1 MNYSEMPR
9 EAHITIADISTSKT
23 RGREHRGLTPL
34 SPQTIRR
41 LESKGLFPA
50 SRKYTDAKG
59 RYYILG
65 EVLDWLAQQNEAN
78 VT

>member
-1 MNYSEMPR
+1 M
-9 EAHITIADISTSKT
+9 
-23 RGREHRGLTPL
+23 

-41 LESKGLFPA
+41 LERKGLFPA
-50 SRKYTDAKG
+50 SRRYSDTRG

-65 EVLDWLAQQNEAN
+65 EVLDWLAQQNKAD

>member
-1 MNYSEMPR
+1 MNYSEMLR
-9 EAHITIADISTSKT
+9 EAHVTIADISTSKT
-23 RGREHRGLTPL
+23 RGREHRGLIPL

-41 LESKGLFPA
+41 LERKGLFPA
-50 SRKYTDAKG
+50 SRRYSDARG

-65 EVLDWLAQQNEAN
+65 EVLDWLAQQNKAD

>member
-1 MNYSEMPR
+1 MDYTALPR
-9 EAHITIADISTSKT
+9 ETHLSLAEVSTSNK
-23 RGREHRGLTPL
+23 RGREHKGITTL

-41 LESKGLFPA
+41 MEKRGLFPA
-50 SRKYTDAKG
+50 SRAYIGARG

-65 EVLDWLAQQNEAN
+65 EILDWLDQQNAN

>member
-9 EAHITIADISTSKT
+9 EAHVTITEVSTSRAK
-23 RGREHRGLTPL
+23 GREHRGLTPL

-50 SRKYTDAKG
+50 SRRYSDARG

-65 EVLDWLAQQNEAN
+65 EVLDWLAQQNNAN